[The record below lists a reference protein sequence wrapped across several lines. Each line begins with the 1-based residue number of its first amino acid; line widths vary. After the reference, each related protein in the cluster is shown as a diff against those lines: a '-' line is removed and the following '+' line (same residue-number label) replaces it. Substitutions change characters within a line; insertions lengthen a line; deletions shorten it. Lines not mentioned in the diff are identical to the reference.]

1 MSLPLSYIIG
11 SLKGSNRKFQ
21 EKIEVFPV
29 RVPDRDTV
37 VMPGL
42 LGRLAGGR
50 RGYLPRMAGNI
61 LDIGAREW
69 LVDFLFIKDLKYSPL
84 QDAYRT
90 FRTFP
95 CLWETF
101 KRNTGRNILGR
112 VSLCRVID
120 IRTFQAYNPDQSF
133 ITCHQVT
140 SFVNLS

>member
-42 LGRLAGGR
+42 LGWLAGGR

-61 LDIGAREW
+61 LDIGARE
-69 LVDFLFIKDLKYSPL
+69 
-84 QDAYRT
+84 
-90 FRTFP
+90 
-95 CLWETF
+95 
-101 KRNTGRNILGR
+101 
-112 VSLCRVID
+112 
-120 IRTFQAYNPDQSF
+120 
-133 ITCHQVT
+133 
-140 SFVNLS
+140 